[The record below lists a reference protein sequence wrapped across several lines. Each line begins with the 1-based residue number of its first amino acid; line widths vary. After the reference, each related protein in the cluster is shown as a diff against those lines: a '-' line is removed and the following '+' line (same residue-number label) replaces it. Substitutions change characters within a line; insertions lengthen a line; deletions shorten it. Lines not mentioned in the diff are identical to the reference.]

1 MLSFSRHLSM
11 VNAKCI
17 TILLL
22 CPFLL
27 AMYTYISASVDEVTL
42 LPTEHCASLQNRL
55 TSTLVSRS
63 TPTTLATNGLP
74 RTIYKC
80 LAEPVS

>member
-27 AMYTYISASVDEVTL
+27 AMYTYISASVDDVTL
-42 LPTEHCASLQNRL
+42 LATEHCTSLQTDSPEYSNDL
-55 TSTLVSRS
+55 SD
-63 TPTTLATNGLP
+63 
-74 RTIYKC
+74 
-80 LAEPVS
+80 